1 MMLFNKTSF
10 SLVIERLVN
19 EKKID
24 YIDAICY
31 YCEKN
36 NIEIES
42 AASLLNEKIR
52 IMIELEANQSNLLK
66 ENTKFATLP
75 I

>member
-1 MMLFNKTSF
+1 MLLNKNEF
-10 SLVIERLVN
+10 SLKIEKLVN

-52 IMIELEANQSNLLK
+52 EMIAIEANNSNLLK
-66 ENTKFATLP
+66 INTKYATLP
-75 I
+75 V

>member
-1 MMLFNKTSF
+1 MLLNKNEF
-10 SLVIERLVN
+10 SLKIEKLVN

-52 IMIELEANQSNLLK
+52 EMITIEANNSNLLK
-66 ENTKFATLP
+66 INTKYATLP
-75 I
+75 V